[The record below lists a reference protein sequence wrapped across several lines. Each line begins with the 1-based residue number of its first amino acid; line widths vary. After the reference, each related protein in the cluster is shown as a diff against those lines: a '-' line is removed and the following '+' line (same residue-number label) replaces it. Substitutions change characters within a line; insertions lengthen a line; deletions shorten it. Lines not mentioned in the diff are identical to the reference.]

1 MFLSLRRFYKFVFDH
16 KLLRTVSI
24 LCFWYYVTL
33 QCWMYEVS
41 FRSPCACS
49 AIICLQIYGGMRETK
64 TILLFQWAC
73 KQMAPEDLPENLN
86 KTSSCGQTSKIMLF
100 VCFRSYCERIFRDC
114 RLQTCYVQSPAYP
127 GVYPRNLHC
136 RYYLNTRLPFI
147 KLYIENE
154 EFNIDGQ
161 RCENIM
167 TCPMRP
173 ISSGKKHCW
182 RFFD

>member
-1 MFLSLRRFYKFVFDH
+1 MANILNCIQTEGVKWCKGKIRNIHKLICSTFLLFVF
-16 KLLRTVSI
+16 LYMNFFL
-24 LCFWYYVTL
+24 
-33 QCWMYEVS
+33 
-41 FRSPCACS
+41 A
-49 AIICLQIYGGMRETK
+49 
-64 TILLFQWAC
+64 
-73 KQMAPEDLPENLN
+73 
-86 KTSSCGQTSKIMLF
+86 
-100 VCFRSYCERIFRDC
+100 FRSYCERIFRDC

-127 GVYPRNLHC
+127 GVYPRHLNC

-173 ISSGKKHCW
+173 ISSGTYIYHLIK
-182 RFFD
+182 

>member
-1 MFLSLRRFYKFVFDH
+1 MQTFH
-16 KLLRTVSI
+16 P
-24 LCFWYYVTL
+24 
-33 QCWMYEVS
+33 S
-41 FRSPCACS
+41 FRTRFINFIHHIP
-49 AIICLQIYGGMRETK
+49 ILNFL
-64 TILLFQWAC
+64 LLFEILKTDSAYSFW
-73 KQMAPEDLPENLN
+73 D
-86 KTSSCGQTSKIMLF
+86 KTSENTAHSFSANESI
-100 VCFRSYCERIFRDC
+100 CFRSYCERVFRDC

-173 ISSGKKHCW
+173 ISSGW
-182 RFFD
+182 